1 MTYTFN
7 IFRRISLLAAICSVM
22 LLTACSSAPV
32 KQDGELPA
40 MHTIDSVVKDDVT
53 YEIDVYDPWEGMNRG
68 IYRFNA
74 GFDRY
79 VFLPVVGAY
88 TTIMP
93 DFAEDGVTNFF
104 SNLSDITHL
113 INSALQLKPK
123 ATVDSAGRLL
133 INTTVGI
140 LGLFDVATK
149 WGIYEHDEDFGQTLG
164 HYGVGHGP
172 YIVLPIFGPSNLR
185 DTAGLVTD
193 AVVMAEIDPLNLDNN
208 DNDIVIPYY
217 LLQGIDVR
225 HRNNFRYYN
234 TGSPFEYELIRM
246 LYTDKRELDIER

>member
-1 MTYTFN
+1 MTYTSN
-7 IFRRISLLAAICSVM
+7 IFRKISLLVAMCSLVV
-22 LLTACSSAPV
+22 LTACSSAPV
-32 KQDGELPA
+32 KQPDELPA
-40 MHTIDSVVKDDVT
+40 MHTVDSVVKEDVT
-53 YEIDVYDPWEGMNRG
+53 YNIDVYDPWEGMNRG

-104 SNLSDITHL
+104 SNISDITHL

-149 WGIYEHDEDFGQTLG
+149 WGIYEHEEDFGQTLG
-164 HYGVGHGP
+164 HYGVGNGP
-172 YIVLPIFGPSNLR
+172 YIVLPILGPSNLR
-185 DTAGLVTD
+185 DTAGLATD
-193 AVVMAEIDPLNLDNN
+193 AIVMAEIDPLNLD
-208 DNDIVIPYY
+208 DHSEREVAYY
-217 LLQGIDVR
+217 LLNSIDAR
-225 HRNNFRYYN
+225 HRNGFRYYQS
-234 TGSPFEYELIRM
+234 GSPFEYEMIRM